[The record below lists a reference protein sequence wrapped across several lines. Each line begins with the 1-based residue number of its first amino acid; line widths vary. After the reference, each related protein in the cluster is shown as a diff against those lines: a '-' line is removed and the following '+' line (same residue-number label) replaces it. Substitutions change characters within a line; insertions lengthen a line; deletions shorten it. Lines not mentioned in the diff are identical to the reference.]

1 MNDLNDSEKARSS
14 ALQSLIKFANADLK
28 EFRRGDWINLREDL
42 SDLFQL
48 PMQVGTW
55 ELDPSDTEKLQEKD
69 LKHLQKRL
77 HAILIPT
84 RFPGIKGINRIK
96 LDIGRASVGDRYL
109 TTFSGMLP
117 DLFVIRALLLIEGEG
132 TEISECPECGNLF
145 LVEFGKKYCSRRC
158 SNLAS
163 VKSYQ
168 ARKKEEEK

>member
-1 MNDLNDSEKARSS
+1 MNDLNNSEKARSS
-14 ALQSLIKFANADLK
+14 ALRSLVEFANADLD
-28 EFRRGDWINLREDL
+28 EFRRGDWTNLRDDL

-48 PMQVGTW
+48 PMHAGTW
-55 ELDPSDTEKLQEKD
+55 KLDPSDTEKLQEKD
-69 LKHLQKRL
+69 LKRLQMRL

-84 RFPGIKGINRIK
+84 RFPGIKGVNKIK
-96 LDIGRASVGDRYL
+96 LDIGRARVGDRYL
-109 TTFSGMLP
+109 TTFGGTLG

-132 TEISECPECGNLF
+132 AEISECPECGNLF

>member
-1 MNDLNDSEKARSS
+1 MNDQNDSEKARSS

-28 EFRRGDWINLREDL
+28 ECRRGDWINLRENL

-48 PMQVGTW
+48 PMRVRTW
-55 ELDPSDTEKLQEKD
+55 ELDPSDTQKLQEKD
-69 LKHLQKRL
+69 LEHLQMRL
-77 HAILIPT
+77 RAILIST
-84 RFPGIKGINRIK
+84 RFPGIRGINQIK
-96 LDIGRASVGDRYL
+96 LNIGRASVGDRCL
-109 TTFSGMLP
+109 TTLGGTLP

-132 TEISECPECGNLF
+132 TETSECPECGNLF
-145 LVEFGKKYCSRRC
+145 LVEFGKKYCTRRC